1 MATETWQHRDIITN
15 GIRMHYVIQGGGR
28 DKSGPYIILLHG
40 FPEFWYSWRYQIPFF
55 AEHGYTVVAP
65 DLRGY
70 NDTDK
75 PRKGYDV
82 PTLLRDIEGLIKG
95 LGGGERM
102 MSGTQWRERGAY
114 VERSRH
120 SDTQGE
126 SHSDAGGEKA
136 IIVGHDWGGV
146 LAWAFAARYPQM
158 TERLVVMNAP
168 HPEAMRRELRTL
180 RQLRKSWYMFVFQ
193 IPWLPE
199 YMLSRNR
206 ANEIGRML
214 RGAAVQKEAFPREVT
229 AKYQEAMSKPGAMT
243 AALNYYRQLF
253 RHRPGFTTGGK
264 THVSAPTLLI
274 WGEQDIAL
282 GIELTSGLEQWV
294 DHIEIQRIPDSGH
307 WVQQEKPEQ
316 VNQLMLDFL
325 RGQ

>member
-82 PTLLRDIEGLIKG
+82 PTLLRDIEELIKG
-95 LGGGERM
+95 LG
-102 MSGTQWRERGAY
+102 Q
-114 VERSRH
+114 
-120 SDTQGE
+120 
-126 SHSDAGGEKA
+126 EKA

-158 TERLVVMNAP
+158 TERLIVMNAP

-206 ANEIGRML
+206 ANEIGRAL

-229 AKYQEAMSKPGAMT
+229 ARYQEAMSKPGAMT
-243 AALNYYRQLF
+243 AALNYYRQLS

-264 THVSAPTLLI
+264 TYVSAPTLLI
-274 WGEQDIAL
+274 WGEQDINL

-307 WVQQEKPEQ
+307 WVQQEKPEL
-316 VNQLMLDFL
+316 VNQLVLDFL